1 MKLDKADIW
10 FSKYVRLSQM
20 RCQRC
25 NSPVKLNENGDPVS
39 HQASHF
45 QGRRKEATRYD
56 LDNVDCLCSGCHRY
70 FTAMPYE
77 HVQWQIDK
85 KGEQTV
91 NEIILRSNQYV
102 KKDRK
107 LQEMIWK
114 KAYEDLKK
122 SAQKLDIII

>member
-1 MKLDKADIW
+1 MKLDPADQW
-10 FSKYVRLSQM
+10 FSKYVRLSQGE
-20 RCQRC
+20 CQRC
-25 NSPVKLNENGDPVS
+25 HSPVKLNAAGDPVS

-56 LDNVDCLCSGCHRY
+56 LENVDCMCSGCHRY

-77 HVQWQIDK
+77 HVQWQIQK

-91 NEIILRSNQYV
+91 NQIILRSNQYK

-107 LQEMIWK
+107 LEAMIWK
-114 KAYEDLKK
+114 QAYLDLK
-122 SAQKLDIII
+122 A